1 MRNAF
6 AAEITVLAGQDDR
19 VVLLMGDIGNRL
31 FNDFRDL
38 HPERFFNCGIAE
50 ANMTGMAA
58 GMAACGL
65 RPVTY
70 TITPFVTT
78 RCLEQIRIDVCYHQL
93 PVIIVGV
100 GAGLSYASLGTTH
113 QACEDIAFLRA
124 LPGMTVVCPADPL
137 EVRLAL
143 RAALRHPGPVYLR
156 LGKKGEPTVHR
167 GPPEFVLG
175 RSILLRPGRD
185 VCLLATGTVLPL
197 ALETAEEL
205 GRHGVSAC
213 VVDFHTVKP
222 LDEDRLAEFFERFPV
237 VVTLEEHS
245 LIGGLGGAVAEWLA
259 DHPHSAARL
268 LRFGTADHFLHEA
281 GSQEHYRRRFGLSV
295 ANLTAQIG
303 AAMTDR
309 GGRDENT
316 GRHPGRDGQAA

>member
-6 AAEITVLAGQDDR
+6 AAEVTALADQDES

-31 FNDFRDL
+31 FNDFRDR
-38 HPERFFNCGIAE
+38 HPARFFNCGIAE

-70 TITPFVTT
+70 TITPFATT
-78 RCLEQIRIDVCYHQL
+78 RCLEQIRVDICYHQL
-93 PVIIVGV
+93 PVVIVGV
-100 GAGLSYASLGTTH
+100 GAGLSYASLGATH

-143 RAALRHPGPVYLR
+143 RAAVHHPGPVYLR
-156 LGKKGEPTVHR
+156 LGKKGEPGIHR
-167 GPPEFVLG
+167 EPPEFILG
-175 RSILLRPGRD
+175 RSILLRPGGD
-185 VCLLATGTVLPL
+185 VCLLATGTILPL
-197 ALETAEEL
+197 ALATAEVL
-205 GRHGVSAC
+205 SKDGVNVC

-222 LDEDRLAEFFERFPV
+222 LDEDRLDEAFRQFPV

-245 LIGGLGGAVAEWLA
+245 LLGGLGGAVAEWLA
-259 DHPHSAARL
+259 DHPHRQARL

-295 ANLTAQIG
+295 ESLAVRIRGALTDTGGWNENAG
-303 AAMTDR
+303 RHR
-309 GGRDENT
+309 GG
-316 GRHPGRDGQAA
+316 DGQAA

>member
-6 AAEITVLAGQDDR
+6 AAEITALAGQDKR

-31 FNDFRDL
+31 FNDFRDR
-38 HPERFFNCGIAE
+38 HPERFFNCGVAE

-70 TITPFVTT
+70 TITPFSTT
-78 RCLEQIRIDVCYHQL
+78 RCLEQIRVDICYHQL

-100 GAGLSYASLGTTH
+100 GAGLSYASLGATH

-143 RAALRHPGPVYLR
+143 RSAVQQPGPVYIR
-156 LGKKGEPTVHR
+156 LGKKGEP
-167 GPPEFVLG
+167 GIYKEPPQFILG
-175 RSILLRPGRD
+175 RSILLRSGSD
-185 VCLLATGTVLPL
+185 VCLLSTGTILPQAL
-197 ALETAEEL
+197 ATADL
-205 GRHGVSAC
+205 LSKGNVSVS

-222 LDEDRLAEFFERFPV
+222 LDEDRLDQAFGRFPL

-245 LIGGLGGAVAEWLA
+245 LLGGLGGAVAEWLA
-259 DHPHSAARL
+259 DHPHPDSRL
-268 LRFGTADHFLHEA
+268 LRFGTSDHFLHEA
-281 GSQEHYRRRFGLSV
+281 GSQEHYRHRFGLSV
-295 ANLTAQIG
+295 ENLATRIRQAL
-303 AAMTDR
+303 ADT
-309 GGRDENT
+309 GGRHEDS
-316 GRHPGRDGQAA
+316 GRHRGRDGQAA